1 MGQDL
6 SLIREWHLKDIW
18 INADQAVSLGT
29 GLCRGGKEVPL
40 SEVHMSRSRNSPLE
54 DDGKDGNGSNYQEGQ
69 TPERRAHDQRQ
80 PVLHH
85 LRALPWQGRHTHACG
100 CRGQELCRVS
110 FLLTETSPIIPS
122 LTALCSPVTVPFQCL
137 LSYIWKASAPSEY
150 TFSSPLSW
158 LAN

>member
-29 GLCRGGKEVPL
+29 GLCCRGKEVPL

-69 TPERRAHDQRQ
+69 TPER
-80 PVLHH
+80 
-85 LRALPWQGRHTHACG
+85 
-100 CRGQELCRVS
+100 
-110 FLLTETSPIIPS
+110 
-122 LTALCSPVTVPFQCL
+122 
-137 LSYIWKASAPSEY
+137 
-150 TFSSPLSW
+150 
-158 LAN
+158 